1 MNTPEDRGW
10 YMINF
15 NYLPGEHQPSGHINL
30 SRAREF
36 YIKYTSSFISKTN
49 KCDMIVLSDAI
60 NFLLVKDGTA
70 ILRYST

>member
-10 YMINF
+10 YMVNF

-36 YIKYTSSFISKTN
+36 YMNYTSSYISSVN
-49 KCDMIVLSDAI
+49 KVNVTVLSDCI

-70 ILRYST
+70 ALRYAT